1 MTGSLGEQV
10 RRARSDLG
18 LREVA
23 RRIGITP
30 SYLCDI
36 EHDRRRPSA
45 ATWKR
50 IVLALPVYGGAL
62 VEEHVR
68 DLEVHQPDVYAAVY
82 LRGMARGRQ
91 NAEADR

>member
-1 MTGSLGEQV
+1 MIGSLGEQV
-10 RRARSDLG
+10 RRARGDLG

-36 EHDRRRPSA
+36 EHDRRRPSD

-50 IVLALPVYGGAL
+50 LVLALPLYGGAL
-62 VEEHVR
+62 VEERVH
-68 DLEVHQPDVYAAVY
+68 DLERYQPDVYAAVY

-91 NAEADR
+91 NAESDR